1 MPLIVTDQI
10 GATAVYLSWPTT
22 VFVLCYR
29 PMQAAHLLIRVYMAS
44 QVNVLSA
51 GKLVSSQ
58 MIYLTLCY
66 LAILV
71 TVHVHWMS

>member
-1 MPLIVTDQI
+1 MITVLNVTDQT
-10 GATAVYLSWPTT
+10 GLAVCPSCSS
-22 VFVLCYR
+22 VLCHK
-29 PMQAAHLLIRVYMAS
+29 PMQVAHLLIGVYMAL

-51 GKLVSSQ
+51 VKLESSQ

-71 TVHVHWMS
+71 TLYVYWMS

>member
-1 MPLIVTDQI
+1 MVLNVTDQT
-10 GATAVYLSWPTT
+10 GAVVCLSWSS
-22 VFVLCYR
+22 VLCHR
-29 PMQAAHLLIRVYMAS
+29 PMQVAHLLIGVYMAL

-71 TVHVHWMS
+71 TLHIYWMS

>member
-1 MPLIVTDQI
+1 MHLIVTDQI
-10 GATAVYLSWPTT
+10 GAAVCL
-22 VFVLCYR
+22 FAAVLCR
-29 PMQAAHLLIRVYMAS
+29 PMQAARLLIRVYVAS

-71 TVHVHWMS
+71 TLHVLIIIRVHK

>member
-1 MPLIVTDQI
+1 MPQI
-10 GATAVYLSWPTT
+10 KLVLLCVCLGLLFCAV
-22 VFVLCYR
+22 CYR

-71 TVHVHWMS
+71 TLHVHWMS